1 MVEEARLES
10 VYTSKGYH
18 GFESRSLRKIKACDI
33 AGFFAER
40 FSHPWVVPFGHASR
54 ARSESR
60 SLRSLKDSRF
70 RLSSFVYMCALSQNK
85 GNPFGLPFLFALLH
99 HIFLAVA
106 DIEARTGSSD
116 ALA

>member
-60 SLRSLKDSRF
+60 SLRKK
-70 RLSSFVYMCALSQNK
+70 K
-85 GNPFGLPFLFALLH
+85 GNPDGLPFF
-99 HIFLAVA
+99 IFVFVLVFV
-106 DIEARTGSSD
+106 RSSFSFWFSFSFYFTKYF
-116 ALA
+116 LPFRM